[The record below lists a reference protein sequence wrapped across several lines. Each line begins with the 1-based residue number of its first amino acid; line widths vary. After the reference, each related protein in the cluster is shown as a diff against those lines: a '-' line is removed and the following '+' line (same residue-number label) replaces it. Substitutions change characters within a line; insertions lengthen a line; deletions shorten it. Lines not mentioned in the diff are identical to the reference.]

1 MLPLQHPHVAERNHG
16 AVPPFPRH
24 GAHKRR
30 RKQYGLRWEDGAL
43 IIADDVSVHSDHR
56 FAELRRLWETENNCL
71 LLGCDKQHP
80 IQVPGGFGAAGA
92 PNDQWHQTWRL
103 LRRAW
108 LRKAV
113 GSANPA
119 YGRMLEEAQWD
130 LRGEICT
137 TCPWMTSLRSDI
149 YALQALR
156 THRKGNIVMSAW
168 HRLGYIDMEELAK
181 LNFNCDLHAAE
192 AAMEQARG
200 SMFSLINLD
209 VLPHLNLQQAAQELD
224 AEQIALS
231 VVGKKHVWWHHD
243 NDDRCC
249 PLPQW
254 LNAPMELQMQG
265 WIKEH
270 QKWQADIAARG
281 GKGLTAA
288 QAKKHQEWQEN
299 PVRLVLL
306 DASRHVAFPPG
317 DGRAS
322 KGCKGLHIQMIMAP
336 EELKVKVG
344 GTFRSL
350 SVRQYLDGE
359 ECPITT
365 QVNDTLLQPLHNSI
379 VANAG
384 EEEDEEAAG
393 GIPLDD
399 AEEHVAGQALGKA
412 NPEEVDGAVEW
423 DFVWVDAGKAEQCF
437 RQGVQ
442 KH

>member
-1 MLPLQHPHVAERNHG
+1 MLSRSLSPSLEKSMCGGTTTTTTG
-16 AVPPFPRH
+16 AV
-24 GAHKRR
+24 
-30 RKQYGLRWEDGAL
+30 
-43 IIADDVSVHSDHR
+43 
-56 FAELRRLWETENNCL
+56 T
-71 LLGCDKQHP
+71 
-80 IQVPGGFGAAGA
+80 
-92 PNDQWHQTWRL
+92 
-103 LRRAW
+103 
-108 LRKAV
+108 
-113 GSANPA
+113 
-119 YGRMLEEAQWD
+119 
-130 LRGEICT
+130 
-137 TCPWMTSLRSDI
+137 
-149 YALQALR
+149 
-156 THRKGNIVMSAW
+156 
-168 HRLGYIDMEELAK
+168 
-181 LNFNCDLHAAE
+181 
-192 AAMEQARG
+192 
-200 SMFSLINLD
+200 
-209 VLPHLNLQQAAQELD
+209 
-224 AEQIALS
+224 
-231 VVGKKHVWWHHD
+231 
-243 NDDRCC
+243 
-249 PLPQW
+249 LPQW

-423 DFVWVDAGKAEQCF
+423 DFCVGGRREGRAVFPPGRPEALGDYQRLLPPRKGVYVIVMKSLICTARAGARIQRYAPPGSACALPDLVPENPGDQHDCLDANNGGTGWV
-437 RQGVQ
+437 
-442 KH
+442 